1 MLLISCEGKREG
13 GDQKLAPFTTKE
25 VTKTVGKNIDVVIN
39 HRKKKEKKSPGE

>member
-25 VTKTVGKNIDVVIN
+25 VTKTKNIDVVIN
-39 HRKKKEKKSPGE
+39 HRKKKEKKSAGE